1 MSQITLVRHGQAN
14 TAARDE
20 VSYDQ
25 LSELGARQAGW
36 LGAHLGDAG
45 EVFAHCY
52 RGGLHRHRQTADAMG
67 IEGAETDARF
77 DEMEFFTIAH
87 LFEAQ
92 HGVAIPDTRE
102 DFVQFMP
109 RMLAAWQT
117 DEIADT
123 PESFADFETRVGAG
137 LRDLMQNDGRS
148 IVITSGGVIGM
159 AMRITLGLSLEAMA
173 RVCLAIENTSLSRW
187 LPLEGHLALT
197 QFNALPH
204 LEGPDRQF
212 ARTHL

>member
-45 EVFAHCY
+45 EVFAHSY

-87 LFEAQ
+87 LFE
-92 HGVAIPDTRE
+92 
-102 DFVQFMP
+102 
-109 RMLAAWQT
+109 
-117 DEIADT
+117 
-123 PESFADFETRVGAG
+123 
-137 LRDLMQNDGRS
+137 
-148 IVITSGGVIGM
+148 
-159 AMRITLGLSLEAMA
+159 A